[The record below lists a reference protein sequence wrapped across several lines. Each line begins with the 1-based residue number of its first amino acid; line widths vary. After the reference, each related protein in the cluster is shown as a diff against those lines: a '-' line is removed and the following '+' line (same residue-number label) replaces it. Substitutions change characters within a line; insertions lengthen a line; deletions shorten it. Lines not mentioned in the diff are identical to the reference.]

1 MSASICLRNAL
12 MCVSSSLTREPP
24 RATTLAH
31 HGASVHTASCTPLA
45 QLPEFE
51 SLHRTVKLRP
61 PPRKRFSST
70 RNRPPKW
77 GIVNPRKRGLVR
89 AGYAQ
94 ASDPSSQL
102 RGYTPIH
109 AEASVRIRPRLEGR
123 RCPLRDRLFSA
134 GRCEQSLKPGSNPY
148 G

>member
-70 RNRPPKW
+70 FNHLPKNVLIRGASLRLSEMPRTIKTICCAI
-77 GIVNPRKRGLVR
+77 GIPVPDILRVEGQV
-89 AGYAQ
+89 
-94 ASDPSSQL
+94 SD
-102 RGYTPIH
+102 
-109 AEASVRIRPRLEGR
+109 
-123 RCPLRDRLFSA
+123 FS
-134 GRCEQSLKPGSNPY
+134 
-148 G
+148 

>member
-70 RNRPPKW
+70 PK
-77 GIVNPRKRGLVR
+77 
-89 AGYAQ
+89 
-94 ASDPSSQL
+94 L
-102 RGYTPIH
+102 RGAPL
-109 AEASVRIRPRLEGR
+109 AARPLQRRVGPHRRSPEFFLE
-123 RCPLRDRLFSA
+123 FEEST
-134 GRCEQSLKPGSNPY
+134 
-148 G
+148 

>member
-45 QLPEFE
+45 QPPEFE

-70 RNRPPKW
+70 LNHLPKNHLIW
-77 GIVNPRKRGLVR
+77 RASLRLSQFSRKITAL
-89 AGYAQ
+89 Y
-94 ASDPSSQL
+94 PCCL
-102 RGYTPIH
+102 K
-109 AEASVRIRPRLEGR
+109 GR
-123 RCPLRDRLFSA
+123 
-134 GRCEQSLKPGSNPY
+134 
-148 G
+148 